1 MVHTRTGASS
11 NQDDSRVGV
20 RRKTPPSN
28 RPFPSRKKPTPPS
41 KRKATP
47 SNKAASS
54 KSKATPSSGK
64 TPTST
69 PSMKAAASNEDN
81 NPSQLEGWGRLPS
94 ELLLKVLRDGLGW
107 QRASSCAVRLVS
119 WHWRHTHDSSCPTV
133 QARGRVT
140 DEHLQLLCGNFP
152 SLATLSLDGYS
163 AEVTDEGMKAVS
175 QLAAL
180 TSLNLPCYHAKGKV
194 TSEGLRAISSLPAL
208 TRLNLSGR
216 AVTNKGLMA
225 VSNIRTLT
233 TLNLRGCSKV
243 TDKGLRPVAA
253 NLTALKV
260 LNLCGVN
267 QCRQYEHVSNKKG
280 AGSKVSQAGLK
291 MLRTALPDLEIDDG
305 HEGSEDSYDEPDV
318 KCLGFTSGSSDEE
331 DLPCR
336 LEERLVFFYPDIF
349 S

>member
-1 MVHTRTGASS
+1 MVRTRTGASS
-11 NQDDSRVGV
+11 NQADSRVGV
-20 RRKTPPSN
+20 RRSSKKATPPATPPASN
-28 RPFPSRKKPTPPS
+28 KPFPSRKKPTPPS
-41 KRKATP
+41 KSKSKATP
-47 SNKAASS
+47 SNQATSS

-69 PSMKAAASNEDN
+69 PSVKAAASNEDN

-119 WHWRHTHDSSCPTV
+119 RRWRQEHDSSCPTV

-140 DEHLQLLCGNFP
+140 DERLQLLCGNFP
-152 SLATLSLDGYS
+152 SLATLNLDGHS
-163 AEVTDEGMKAVS
+163 AAVTDEGMKAVS
-175 QLAAL
+175 KLAAL
-180 TSLNLPCYHAKGKV
+180 TSLNLRCYFAKGKV

-233 TLNLRGCSKV
+233 ALDLRSCSKV

-267 QCRQYEHVSNKKG
+267 QCRNFEHVSEKKG

-318 KCLGFTSGSSDEE
+318 KCLGFTSGSSDE
-331 DLPCR
+331 DMLD
-336 LEERLVFFYPDIF
+336 F
-349 S
+349 